1 MLIITVRWFLYRLSE
16 CSSYNFP
23 VIIFNNLHD
32 LQRGSGRS
40 FTLRQE
46 DCSILKVRCY
56 LLFELI
62 HSTAKNLKSHRRKE
76 KKWKPNCPF
85 LKYCP
90 RAFIW
95 MDTSL
100 RILSAVAK
108 VRRQLHVFFIEITSY
123 QNSECFIGTLKMYL
137 LRTITSSLNALSGYL
152 NCTSKREIT
161 RWDLVGHES
170 TSRKFYRCLRLLTF
184 LSSAHCLV
192 TSWANYESVKGSVLV
207 KERHKSQRTRGK
219 NRDVRKKRK
228 QTRQKIKD

>member
-1 MLIITVRWFLYRLSE
+1 MLIITVRWFVYRLSE

-76 KKWKPNCPF
+76 KKWKPNCSF

-152 NCTSKREIT
+152 NCTSKREI
-161 RWDLVGHES
+161 
-170 TSRKFYRCLRLLTF
+170 
-184 LSSAHCLV
+184 
-192 TSWANYESVKGSVLV
+192 
-207 KERHKSQRTRGK
+207 RGE
-219 NRDVRKKRK
+219 
-228 QTRQKIKD
+228 T

>member
-1 MLIITVRWFLYRLSE
+1 MLIITVRWFVYRLSE

-62 HSTAKNLKSHRRKE
+62 HSTAKNLKSHRRK
-76 KKWKPNCPF
+76 KKWKPNCSF

-100 RILSAVAK
+100 RIFCPQSPKLEDNCMFSLSRLPVIKTANV
-108 VRRQLHVFFIEITSY
+108 
-123 QNSECFIGTLKMYL
+123 L
-137 LRTITSSLNALSGYL
+137 LALWK
-152 NCTSKREIT
+152 CT
-161 RWDLVGHES
+161 
-170 TSRKFYRCLRLLTF
+170 C
-184 LSSAHCLV
+184 
-192 TSWANYESVKGSVLV
+192 
-207 KERHKSQRTRGK
+207 
-219 NRDVRKKRK
+219 
-228 QTRQKIKD
+228 